1 MFPYLPFFRLSFYL
15 VLSSVPEKCTLPLQ
29 IYLDPTGYSSSVYF
43 TKKLDIPAVQCY
55 NNADLTKGVESETMK
70 KIEQSL
76 HIHFAFALAWSILMV
91 LGIPMIICGAAKP
104 AWLPLPTLF
113 FVLGIAFSGGGFYGV
128 PILWVTYGAKR
139 ELHALVYAVEVL
151 GLRDVAALS
160 SHLRKPAEEVRT
172 KLDTCLSKGY
182 FPCLYRDG
190 DRLVEPAQNRTPQ
203 MKSTMSSVPAAARA
217 LPTAARGAFA
227 PIAASHTTQNK
238 NNHQDAMSPVTDPS
252 VAVKVFP
259 KRSLQPCPIRKN
271 TAFR

>member
-1 MFPYLPFFRLSFYL
+1 MIRTIRFSLFPYLPFFRLSFYL
-15 VLSSVPEKCTLPLQ
+15 FSHPYPRNALYPYRS
-29 IYLDPTGYSSSVYF
+29 YLDPTGYSSSVYF

-160 SHLRKPAEEVRT
+160 SHLHKPAEEVRT

-190 DRLVEPAQNRTPQ
+190 DRLVEPAQKQNPADEIHDVVCPCCSARFTYRGTRGVCPYCG
-203 MKSTMSSVPAAARA
+203 VPYNAE
-217 LPTAARGAFA
+217 
-227 PIAASHTTQNK
+227 QK
-238 NNHQDAMSPVTDPS
+238 
-252 VAVKVFP
+252 
-259 KRSLQPCPIRKN
+259 
-271 TAFR
+271 

>member
-1 MFPYLPFFRLSFYL
+1 
-15 VLSSVPEKCTLPLQ
+15 
-29 IYLDPTGYSSSVYF
+29 
-43 TKKLDIPAVQCY
+43 
-55 NNADLTKGVESETMK
+55 MK

-190 DRLVEPAQNRTPQ
+190 DRLVEPAQKQNPADEIHDVVCPCCSARFTYRGTGRLPLLRRPIQRRT
-203 MKSTMSSVPAAARA
+203 KITIK
-217 LPTAARGAFA
+217 T
-227 PIAASHTTQNK
+227 
-238 NNHQDAMSPVTDPS
+238 
-252 VAVKVFP
+252 
-259 KRSLQPCPIRKN
+259 PCRL
-271 TAFR
+271 